1 MIVLPLKEGQDPGKS
16 SDENYVKV
24 TRTHGNQTDG
34 EPYITAE
41 FADNDENGKTFP
53 VGDGNYYSRDGKT
66 ESRRKRRATC
76 ELTVVRCM
84 LFTQLG
90 FLLSKRNIYCYLLSR
105 VENINYLFQIGA
117 IQILSYRWA
126 T

>member
-24 TRTHGNQTDG
+24 TRTHGNQADG

-41 FADNDENGKTFP
+41 FEANGENRKTFP
-53 VGDGNYYSRDGKT
+53 VGDGYYYSREGKT